1 MHQELLYT
9 IAEVAV
15 TLAGFSGVVFI
26 LGSRSQ
32 GKFSVAEK
40 NGLFHLLFTTCGN
53 MLVVLIVAAC
63 IEFSVEKLTA
73 WRIGCVLMALFV
85 VVGASKAIAEERQG
99 EHSLPMPL
107 AWPIPI
113 IALILAS
120 TNLLIAAGVSAEL
133 APVACIS
140 LSIYLLFVAVCY
152 FASLLVPAAEDK
164 Q

>member
-1 MHQELLYT
+1 MHQDLLYT

-32 GKFSVAEK
+32 GQFSVSEK

-73 WRIGCVLMALFV
+73 WRIGCFLMALFV
-85 VVGASKAIAEERQG
+85 VVGALKAISEERQG
-99 EHSLPMPL
+99 EHSLPKPL
-107 AWPIPI
+107 AWPIPVV
-113 IALILAS
+113 AMILAS
-120 TNLLIAAGVSAEL
+120 ANLLIAAGIAVGH

-152 FASLLVPAAEDK
+152 FASLLVPVAEDK
-164 Q
+164 K

>member
-1 MHQELLYT
+1 MYQDLLYT

-63 IEFSVEKLTA
+63 IEFSVDKLTA

-85 VVGASKAIAEERQG
+85 LVGASKAISEERRG
-99 EHSLPMPL
+99 EHSLPKPL

-120 TNLLIAAGVSAEL
+120 ANLLMAAGVSVED

-140 LSIYLLFVAVCY
+140 LSIYLLFVAVYY
-152 FASLLVPAAEDK
+152 FASLLVPAAEGK
-164 Q
+164 H